1 MNAVFRRTP
10 GFTWR
15 QSIIT
20 DMIMHSSPL
29 VTESEIPLLEK
40 HVLIIED
47 EAVFA
52 GAVRKRL
59 KRGGYNAEIAGTL
72 ADGALKIGEKT
83 PDLLLLDMRLP
94 DGSGLDL
101 LATLQNNDNNT
112 FPVLVMS
119 AYGEIEDAVSAMKS
133 GASDYLKKPI
143 DLDELMITIE
153 KVLEKDELSQKLT
166 YSSKRERHAHEGVEF
181 LGDSSAIVAIRQ
193 QINRLKQVTGASIPP
208 TILILGETGTGK
220 DVVARL
226 LHASSARRERPFVH
240 VDCASLPKDLIE
252 AELFGHEKGAFTSAH
267 AARTGLIEAAED
279 GVLFMD
285 EIGELPMD
293 LQAKLLAVLERRT
306 LRKVGTTKERPVAAW
321 IIAATNRDIAEL
333 VNRGEFRSDLYYR
346 LNVLSMSIAPL
357 RERGDDIIL
366 LARHFI
372 RQSAKRYGINSVTLS
387 ARADQALR
395 SYHWPGNVR
404 ELRHMIE
411 RAVLLS
417 GGGELSPESLSLA
430 GHGPAETPIKAD
442 LTLDSAELLLI
453 KNALEKCNGNV
464 SKAARELGITRMA
477 LRYRIKKHNL
487 D

>member
-1 MNAVFRRTP
+1 
-10 GFTWR
+10 
-15 QSIIT
+15 
-20 DMIMHSSPL
+20 MIMHSNPL
-29 VTESEIPLLEK
+29 VTETEVPLLEK
-40 HVLIIED
+40 RVLIIED

-59 KRGGYNAEIAGTL
+59 QRAGYNAEVAGNL
-72 ADGALKIGEKT
+72 AQGAAKISEAA
-83 PDLLLLDMRLP
+83 PDMLLLDMRLP
-94 DGSGLDL
+94 DGSGLDFL
-101 LATLQNNDNNT
+101 SRLQDNDDNA

-143 DLDELMITIE
+143 DLDELMITVE
-153 KVLEKDELSQKLT
+153 RVLEKDELSQKLT
-166 YSSKRERHAHEGVEF
+166 YSSKREQHAHEGVEF
-181 LGDSSAIVAIRQ
+181 LGESHAITAIRQ
-193 QINRLKQVTGASIPP
+193 QIDRLKQVTGAGIPP
-208 TILILGETGTGK
+208 TLLILGETGTGK

-226 LHASSARRERPFVH
+226 LHANSARSERPFVH

-346 LNVLSMSIAPL
+346 LNVLSISIAPL
-357 RERGDDIIL
+357 RDRGDDIIL
-366 LARHFI
+366 LARHFTG
-372 RQSAKRYGINSVTLS
+372 QSAKRYGIKSVGLS
-387 ARADQALR
+387 AQAVQALR
-395 SYHWPGNVR
+395 AYHWPGNVR
-404 ELRHMIE
+404 ELKHMIE

-417 GGGELSPESLSLA
+417 GEGELSAESLFLNA
-430 GHGPAETPIKAD
+430 AAETGDPLMPD
-442 LTLDSAELLLI
+442 LTLDNAELMLI

-464 SKAARELGITRMA
+464 SRAARELGITRMA

-487 D
+487 E

>member
-1 MNAVFRRTP
+1 M
-10 GFTWR
+10 
-15 QSIIT
+15 IT
-20 DMIMHSSPL
+20 HSSPL
-29 VTESEIPLLEK
+29 ITETEVPFLEK
-40 HVLIIED
+40 YILIIED

-59 KRGGYNAEIAGTL
+59 KRGGYNAEVAGTL
-72 ADGALKIGEKT
+72 AEGVRKISEKT

-94 DGSGLDL
+94 DGSGLEL
-101 LATLQNNDNNT
+101 LGTLQNSDDNAY
-112 FPVLVMS
+112 PVLVMS

-166 YSSKRERHAHEGVEF
+166 YSSKREQHAHEGVEF
-181 LGDSSAIVAIRQ
+181 LGDSPAIVAIRQ
-193 QINRLKQVTGASIPP
+193 QINRLKQLTGVSVPP

-226 LHASSARRERPFVH
+226 LHANSARRERPFVH

-267 AARTGLIEAAED
+267 VARTGLIEAAED

-321 IIAATNRDIAEL
+321 IIAATNRDVAQL
-333 VNRGEFRSDLYYR
+333 VERGEFRSDLYYR
-346 LNVLSMSIAPL
+346 LNVLSITIAPL
-357 RERGDDIIL
+357 RERGDDIIM
-366 LARHFI
+366 LASHFI
-372 RQSAKRYGINSVTLS
+372 RQSAKRYGIRSVTLS
-387 ARADQALR
+387 GQAIQALR

-404 ELRHMIE
+404 ELKHMIE
-411 RAVLLS
+411 RAILLC
-417 GGGELSPESLSLA
+417 GGGELTPDDLSLA
-430 GHGPAETPIKAD
+430 VRGSDETPLTAD
-442 LTLDSAELLLI
+442 LTLDNAELLLI
-453 KNALEKCNGNV
+453 TNALEKCNGNV

-487 D
+487 E

>member
-1 MNAVFRRTP
+1 
-10 GFTWR
+10 
-15 QSIIT
+15 
-20 DMIMHSSPL
+20 MIMHSSPL
-29 VTESEIPLLEK
+29 VTETEVPLLEK
-40 HVLIIED
+40 HILIIED
-47 EAVFA
+47 ETVFA

-59 KRGGYNAEIAGTL
+59 RRGGFNAEIAGTL
-72 ADGALKIGEKT
+72 AEGATKISDKT

-94 DGSGLDL
+94 DGSGLDFL
-101 LATLQNNDNNT
+101 GALQNDKANT

-143 DLDELMITIE
+143 DLDELMLNVE
-153 KVLEKDELSQKLT
+153 KVLEKDALSQKLT
-166 YSSKRERHAHEGVEF
+166 YSSKREQHAHEGVEF
-181 LGDSSAIVAIRQ
+181 LGDSPAIVAIRQ
-193 QINRLKQVTGASIPP
+193 QINRLKQLTGVSVPP

-226 LHASSARRERPFVH
+226 LHAHSARRERPFVH

-267 AARTGLIEAAED
+267 VARTGLIEAAED

-321 IIAATNRDIAEL
+321 IIAATNRDVAQL
-333 VNRGEFRSDLYYR
+333 VKQGEFRSDLYYR
-346 LNVLSMSIAPL
+346 LNVLSISIALL

-372 RQSAKRYGINSVTLS
+372 RQSAKRYGISSVTLS
-387 ARADQALR
+387 GQAIQALR

-404 ELRHMIE
+404 ELKHMIE
-411 RAVLLS
+411 RAVLLC
-417 GGGELSPESLSLA
+417 GEGELSPDSLSLTA
-430 GHGPAETPIKAD
+430 HGPAETPIEAD
-442 LTLDSAELLLI
+442 LTLDNAELMLI
-453 KNALEKCNGNV
+453 KNALEKCGGNV

-487 D
+487 E